1 MNVVNS
7 IRFYIKKMT
16 EESGHGMKI
25 LLLDQE
31 TVSLKYSF
39 NKSIDFIGRL
49 NNDFNRK
56 EL

>member
-1 MNVVNS
+1 
-7 IRFYIKKMT
+7 MT